1 TIVHVQDQASLASE
15 LSLWINQQFTQ
26 AISEQIELNES
37 VKLALRYFY
46 AYMSKNQRASLAQFN
61 TVFFYEPDDFLI
73 LDSATQRNLELIKNA
88 HDGTSKNTL
97 FELMD
102 CAKTAMCSRMIKK
115 WIQRPLVKKEAIIQ
129 RQDVIALLYSDI
141 SLVNGI
147 EQLLIRIGDIERVV
161 GRIAL
166 DRAAIADYLALSRAL
181 LIIPECKNLL
191 QKSVHVILVRII

>member
-1 TIVHVQDQASLASE
+1 
-15 LSLWINQQFTQ
+15 
-26 AISEQIELNES
+26 
-37 VKLALRYFY
+37 
-46 AYMSKNQRASLAQFN
+46 
-61 TVFFYEPDDFLI
+61 
-73 LDSATQRNLELIKNA
+73 
-88 HDGTSKNTL
+88 
-97 FELMD
+97 
-102 CAKTAMCSRMIKK
+102 KK

-191 QKSVHVILVRII
+191 QKSVHVILVRIISENFGVFNELCLFLQNALCDEPSDEQIIKN